1 MEHILNNDIAIVSD
15 MIQIVS
21 ATPLDSKW
29 KFDALHSLK
38 DQVNGLKDVWF
49 TLKIN
54 LFLFDTPTIG
64 KLNVKCLIDTVLL
77 SASETSFTGPGGKSI
92 LNDQPSLAPDV
103 KNTLETKFEQNPIL
117 EQKVK
122 EKQKEKPENRIC
134 LKIAKVRSGWALR
147 EGQERATI
155 LYEELDVNSSTIIA
169 LSRPLPGD
177 IATCL
182 LGRSRTRRT
191 GIHLETLSPQGT
203 YISPENQSWQVNGV
217 WNNGVVC
224 SAIRHPDIKFVD
236 QTGMDIPY
244 NGDKMLVPYGNRRRE
259 I

>member
-1 MEHILNNDIAIVSD
+1 MEHIFNNDIGIVSD

-21 ATPLDSKW
+21 VTHLESKW
-29 KFDALHSLK
+29 KIDALHYLK

-64 KLNVKCLIDTVLL
+64 KNVKFLVDTILL
-77 SASETSFTGPGGKSI
+77 SASETSFTGPGGKNI
-92 LNDQPSLAPDV
+92 LNDQPNLAPGV

-169 LSRPLPGD
+169 VSRPLPND
-177 IATCL
+177 IAVAL
-182 LGRSRTRRT
+182 LGRSRIRRT
-191 GIHLETLSPQGT
+191 GIHLETLSPEGV
-203 YISPENQSWQVNGV
+203 YISPENQSWLVNGV

-236 QTGMDIPY
+236 EIGMDIPY
-244 NGDKMLVPYGNRRRE
+244 NGDKMLVPHGNRRRE
-259 I
+259 R